1 MEQLEFGPS
10 VKGSVFLIAVQGVKW
25 LLKEGGLSQ
34 EEIECELEAS
44 DQRYLE
50 EKILLGGW
58 YPVGAFERFSRM
70 TLTRLGREESEFFVD
85 QGKDAARRLLGSEVY
100 AQFAE
105 EAEKRGGRASR
116 SMLTM
121 ARLIFNF
128 ARWELRDD
136 GNEDT
141 TDFEVAVSEAE
152 AMPEVLRYA
161 VQGFIQHVASLIVGF
176 PTEIVSERPSPDF
189 ILFRGCRAKA

>member
-1 MEQLEFGPS
+1 MERVEYGPS
-10 VKGSVFLIAVQGVKW
+10 VKGSVFLIAVQGVKR
-25 LLKEGGLSQ
+25 LLEQGRLSH

-58 YPVGAFERFSRM
+58 YPVAAFERISRL

-85 QGKDAARRLLGSEVY
+85 EGKDAARRLLSSELY

-105 EAEKRGGRASR
+105 EAEKRGGRAGR

-128 ARWELRDD
+128 AQWELREDGGDD
-136 GNEDT
+136 GSYI
-141 TDFEVAVSEAE
+141 EVAVSEAE
-152 AMPEVLRYA
+152 AMPEALRYA
-161 VQGFIQHVASLIVGF
+161 AQGFIQHVASLMAGS
-176 PTEIVSERPSPDF
+176 PMEIVSQRPSRDL
-189 ILFRGCRAKA
+189 ILFRGRLPTT